1 MPTVPEKPEVIAELA
16 MQRLSSLEEQ
26 VAADRVAVATALNA
40 LLHEQRQEL
49 TKQQATVAF
58 LEQKNA
64 FLEQKVEQMAA
75 RISHFEARV
84 TLVGS
89 TLSTHEPLRPR
100 VRRSNSEGAFARA
113 CSMVTSVL
121 PVRR

>member
-64 FLEQKVEQMAA
+64 FLEQKVGEMAA
-75 RISHFEARV
+75 RLSHFEARV

-89 TLSTHEPLRPR
+89 THEPL
-100 VRRSNSEGAFARA
+100 RRSNSEGAFARA

>member
-26 VAADRVAVATALNA
+26 VAVDRASVATTLNA
-40 LLHEQRQEL
+40 FLHEQRQEL
-49 TKQQATVAF
+49 TKQQATVAL

-64 FLEQKVEQMAA
+64 FLEQKVGEMAA
-75 RISHFEARV
+75 RLSHFEARV

-89 TLSTHEPLRPR
+89 THGPL
-100 VRRSNSEGAFARA
+100 RRSNSEGAFARA
-113 CSMVTSVL
+113 CSMVTSVW

>member
-16 MQRLSSLEEQ
+16 MQRLSFLEEQ
-26 VAADRVAVATALNA
+26 VAADRASVATALNA

-64 FLEQKVEQMAA
+64 HLEQKIAFLEQQVEHIAA
-75 RISHFEARV
+75 RLAHSEGRV
-84 TLVGS
+84 TLVGNVQ
-89 TLSTHEPLRPR
+89 PL
-100 VRRSNSEGAFARA
+100 RRSNSEGAFARA
-113 CSMVTSVL
+113 CSIVTSVV
-121 PVRR
+121 PFRR